1 MFGKRTTAAQMQ
13 QLMKK
18 IQAIQLDCMG
28 KMDGFNFDINLMT
41 RENGFTGEYS
51 DSLTVSISPYT
62 DESHFY
68 FYNFWTTKENQE
80 VLNRLRAYIKKRLAA
95 ENKDKEVFK

>member
-1 MFGKRTTAAQMQ
+1 MFGRTTAAQMQ

-28 KMDGFNFDINLMT
+28 KIGDFNFDVNFMT
-41 RENGFTGEYS
+41 QKNGFTGEYS
-51 DSLTVSISPYT
+51 DSLHVSISPYT
-62 DESHFY
+62 DESNFT

-80 VLNRLRAYIKKRLAA
+80 ELNRLRAYIKKRKAA
-95 ENKDKEVFK
+95 EDKDKEVFK